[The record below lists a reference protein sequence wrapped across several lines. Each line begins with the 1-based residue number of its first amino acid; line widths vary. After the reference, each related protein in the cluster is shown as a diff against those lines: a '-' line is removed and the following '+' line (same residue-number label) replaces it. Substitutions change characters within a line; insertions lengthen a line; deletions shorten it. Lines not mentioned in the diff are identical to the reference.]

1 MLATANGHDM
11 IVDLFTNKYEADI
24 DIMSFVRG
32 LFIVL
37 YTLFAGLRYFVTRMF
52 VVALFV
58 FFIFIYSLQSRSNAL
73 HYGAANGHLHPCKTL
88 IDAGINP
95 NVKDMVWLSCL
106 FFIFRS
112 SCSQMF
118 FIRGVLKNFAIFTEK
133 LPVLETLFDKKRLW
147 YRCFLVSFA
156 KFSRTSFFRTPLMPA
171 FDYVVSK

>member
-52 VVALFV
+52 VVTLFV
-58 FFIFIYSLQSRSNAL
+58 FFLYLFIYLLQSRSNAL

-106 FFIFRS
+106 FFIFTS

-118 FIRGVLKNFAIFTEK
+118 FKRGVLKNFAIFTEK
-133 LPVLETLFDKKRLW
+133 HLCWKLFLIKLQASGLQH
-147 YRCFLVSFA
+147 Y
-156 KFSRTSFFRTPLMPA
+156 
-171 FDYVVSK
+171 